1 MSKTIL
7 VTGASRG
14 IGYETARKLASEN
27 HTVIATARSQD
38 KLQELSNT
46 AENGKIIPVTA
57 DLTKPEDITKI
68 AAAVD
73 KTGGLDGL
81 INNAGAVHRQAFIDT
96 DIEVFKKLMDVNV
109 YGIVRLTQALKT
121 HLKKGSHIL
130 NISSMSG
137 YQGSLKFGGLSA
149 YGAAKAAV
157 VGLSEV
163 LSAEFFEDNIA
174 VNCLCI
180 GAVQTEMLENAFPGF
195 EAPVSPQQMGSY
207 IANFILTG
215 HQFYNGKVLPVALN
229 DPG

>member
-7 VTGASRG
+7 ITGASRG
-14 IGYETARKLASEN
+14 IGYETALFLAEKG
-27 HTVIATARSQD
+27 HTVVATARSENKLKELSAKAD
-38 KLQELSNT
+38 KGSIIPVVADLTNPDDISKLSNT
-46 AENGKIIPVTA
+46 VSEFN
-57 DLTKPEDITKI
+57 E
-68 AAAVD
+68 
-73 KTGGLDGL
+73 LDGL
-81 INNAGAVHRQAFIDT
+81 INNAGLVHREDFMDT

-109 YGIVRLTQALKT
+109 YGIVRLTKALKPM
-121 HLKKGSHIL
+121 LKKGSHIV

-163 LSAEFFEDNIA
+163 LSAEFAKDEIS

-180 GAVQTEMLENAFPGF
+180 GAVQTEMLSEAFPGF

-207 IANFILTG
+207 IADFVLNA

>member
-73 KTGGLDGL
+73 KTGVLDGL